1 MKTGKHTLARGLALT
16 LAVFAALFCG
26 AVAAVQQIGASSE
39 SMEERLVL
47 DAVRSAALTCYAV
60 EGAYPSDVEYL
71 RENYGLSYDAERYAV
86 DYDAFASN
94 LMPEIRVV
102 EIGGTN
108 S

>member
-1 MKTGKHTLARGLALT
+1 M
-16 LAVFAALFCG
+16 
-26 AVAAVQQIGASSE
+26 
-39 SMEERLVL
+39 
-47 DAVRSAALTCYAV
+47 
-60 EGAYPSDVEYL
+60 EYL

-94 LMPEIRVV
+94 LIPEIRVV

>member
-1 MKTGKHTLARGLALT
+1 MTRREI
-16 LAVFAALFCG
+16 AALCLF
-26 AVAAVQQIGASSE
+26 AVMLLLGSLCVSAA
-39 SMEERLVL
+39 ERAARTQATDLIR

-60 EGAYPSDVEYL
+60 AGAYPSDVEYL